1 MSRPALC
8 PALALATCLLAGAP
22 AGAATISGLTVGDA
36 STNALDDV
44 GPMASA
50 AQSSA
55 SVGASGAAGF
65 DLRYAAVVA
74 ADTGGAGGGGF
85 TRMFSGSFTIS
96 FAVTE
101 SAGWSWAVSVDVV
114 RSGAMTIVSDGN
126 GSANVTLDALSVI
139 HSGAGVLGASL
150 DLGAVGTLSNAGA
163 PGTSPDQAFSQASTA
178 SITGVGTGGAQLV
191 TLVFS
196 FTASATTV
204 DPAGG
209 LVQGDEAALRMG
221 LDSSLG
227 AFTADDYPGAGAR
240 TLANDGISV
249 TAAVLPEPRADAL
262 LALGL
267 IALAWFDSP
276 RSRRR

>member
-1 MSRPALC
+1 
-8 PALALATCLLAGAP
+8 
-22 AGAATISGLTVGDA
+22 
-36 STNALDDV
+36 
-44 GPMASA
+44 
-50 AQSSA
+50 
-55 SVGASGAAGF
+55 
-65 DLRYAAVVA
+65 
-74 ADTGGAGGGGF
+74 
-85 TRMFSGSFTIS
+85 MFSGSFTIT

-178 SITGVGTGGAQLV
+178 SITGVGTGGAQIV

-196 FTASATTV
+196 FTASASTV